1 MSDSCG
7 AGNIRM
13 VDAKNEEHAVQAVEE
28 RLRARFPDIDPAE
41 VKDVVHGAHAE
52 LTGPLRDYV
61 PVLVEHAARE
71 RLAHRTRVHGG
82 PKATAAREAG
92 HAAR

>member
-1 MSDSCG
+1 M
-7 AGNIRM
+7 
-13 VDAKNEEHAVQAVEE
+13 DANNEEHAVQAVEE
-28 RLRARFPDIDPAE
+28 RLRARFPDIDAAE

-52 LTGPLRDYV
+52 LTGPLRDDV

-71 RLAHRTRVHGG
+71 RLTHKTRVRGG
-82 PKATAAREAG
+82 LKAAAARERG